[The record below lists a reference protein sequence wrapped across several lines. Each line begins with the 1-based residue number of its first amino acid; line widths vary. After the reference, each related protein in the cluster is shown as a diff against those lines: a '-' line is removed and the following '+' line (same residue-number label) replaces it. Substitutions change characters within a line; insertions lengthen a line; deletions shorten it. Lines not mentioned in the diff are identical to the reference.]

1 MADAPPGPRPEKDV
15 VALLLDQHERIRT
28 LLDGVSGARTA
39 ETRRARFDDLRLL
52 LAVHEIAEELVTHPR
67 ARMGEAADVVEV
79 LLDEEHEGKE
89 LLAEA
94 EKLDVDDP
102 EFERAFAAL
111 RRAVLEHAD
120 HEERDEFPRLRDEN
134 DETTLR
140 LMAAAVRAA
149 ESVAPTHP
157 HPSAGES
164 MVVNAAVGPAVGVAD
179 RVRDAVRGV
188 MP

>member
-1 MADAPPGPRPEKDV
+1 MADAAPEKDV
-15 VALLLDQHERIRT
+15 IALLLDQHDRIRT
-28 LLDGVSGARTA
+28 LLDGVSGARTT
-39 ETRRARFDDLRLL
+39 ETRRERFDDLRLL
-52 LAVHEIAEELVTHPR
+52 LAVHETAEELVTHPR
-67 ARMGEAADVVEV
+67 ARMGEAAGVVDV

-102 EFERAFAAL
+102 EFERAFAEL
-111 RRAVLEHAD
+111 RRSVLEHAD
-120 HEERDEFPRLRDEN
+120 HEEQDEFPRLREEN

-157 HPSAGES
+157 HPRAGES
-164 MVVNAAVGPAVGVAD
+164 MVVNAAVGPVVGVAD